1 MGFERNDQLQLEYF
15 SGVNYRTPDHP
26 VVRAYADP
34 KVDFIRAHIPLTG
47 NILDLACG
55 NGIFTQRLACEG
67 GTVTGLDF
75 SAHLLKQNP
84 HGRLTRGD
92 ATNLPFMDATFDV
105 VFEANLLHHVSNRP
119 EVMGEM
125 SRVSRK
131 YVVLLEPN
139 RYNPLMF
146 AFSLVVA
153 AERGGLKSCTR
164 YLCREINAASLHV
177 IACRTTGMISQNN
190 TPQIFVPLLRRFD
203 REISW
208 GQYIIIV
215 AEKVPVERSI

>member
-1 MGFERNDQLQLEYF
+1 VGFDRNDRLQVEYF
-15 SGVNYRTPDHP
+15 SGVIYRAPDHP
-26 VVRAYADP
+26 VVCAYADP

-47 NILDLACG
+47 TILDLACG
-55 NGIFTQRLACEG
+55 NGIFTRRLACEG
-67 GTVTGLDF
+67 ATVTGLDF

-84 HGRLTRGD
+84 HGQLTRGD
-92 ATNLPFMDATFDV
+92 ATHLPFMDGTFDV
-105 VFEANLLHHVSNRP
+105 VFEANLLHHVSNVP
-119 EVMGEM
+119 EVMREM

-153 AERGGLKSCTR
+153 AERGGLRSCTR
-164 YLCREINAASLHV
+164 YLCREINTAGLHV
-177 IACRTTGMISQNN
+177 VACRTTGMISQNN
-190 TPQIFVPLLRRFD
+190 TPQMFVPLLRRFD
-203 REISW
+203 RQIFW

-215 AEKVPVERSI
+215 AKKVFEEYRK

>member
-1 MGFERNDQLQLEYF
+1 MC
-15 SGVNYRTPDHP
+15 
-26 VVRAYADP
+26 AYADP

-84 HGRLTRGD
+84 HGQLTRGD
-92 ATNLPFMDATFDV
+92 ATHLPFMDSTFDV
-105 VFEANLLHHVSNRP
+105 VFEANLLHHVNNVP
-119 EVMGEM
+119 EVMREM
-125 SRVSRK
+125 SRVSKK

-164 YLCREINAASLHV
+164 YLCQEANATGLYV
-177 IACRTTGMISQNN
+177 VACRTTGMISQNN
-190 TPQIFVPLLRRFD
+190 TPQMFVPLLRRFD
-203 REISW
+203 RQISW

-215 AEKVPVERSI
+215 AEKVLGEYERDAQSASPKSNP